1 MINIDATARF
11 RPLLWFAIIVMAPLF
26 EESLFRGFLIAGMQ
40 RSRIGA
46 ILITAAL
53 WSLIHLQY
61 EAFYLVYIFIGGI
74 LLGIARVKTGSL
86 LLCI

>member
-46 ILITAAL
+46 ILIT
-53 WSLIHLQY
+53 LIHLQY